1 MDSSR
6 TLLAST
12 RGNSIPIALNDD
24 LYDLHLISCAHFMIR
39 RFFKSRGWTT
49 NFPKKNPIYQIYRVN
64 FFFQIRILLVCNVRR
79 CVRWRTI
86 SLVIVVACWI
96 PQHQQHVQL
105 LNREKVVMGTLGH
118 LHNNSARGYLF
129 YYLVLLVHLPPLCL
143 SSWGLT
149 LEFWTYVLVH
159 NILHKRICKFSTSC
173 NQSLS
178 RLS

>member
-1 MDSSR
+1 MCKM
-6 TLLAST
+6 T
-12 RGNSIPIALNDD
+12 DD
-24 LYDLHLISCAHFMIR
+24 FTGYCGGLDPPTSA
-39 RFFKSRGWTT
+39 
-49 NFPKKNPIYQIYRVN
+49 
-64 FFFQIRILLVCNVRR
+64 
-79 CVRWRTI
+79 
-86 SLVIVVACWI
+86 A
-96 PQHQQHVQL
+96 VQL

-159 NILHKRICKFSTSC
+159 NILHKRVCKFSTSC

-178 RLS
+178 SFLKT